1 MAGKKSVDITP
12 IITLAIL
19 GVGGYFIWKKFFK
32 EEEEELTGFQDLS
45 IEFPTNVV
53 VGETVNGTIVGKNY
67 EDESYLCFIK
77 LVDQETGELLAPKQ
91 SAEVGA
97 GLSKQFLFEFIMPDK
112 PSIRFNIH
120 FGRIIDGEEKIDK
133 TAIRTIS
140 SEEGYPK
147 EICRDPYC
155 FMVNNSTE
163 EIQMNEFLGIDPPG
177 MDLDSYLEG
186 ATQAQLDYWKDG
198 DGGVTFDGW
207 FNIWTNLHRQ
217 DIVEFVISKYN
228 QYAKVVSATID
239 SFTITTT

>member
-1 MAGKKSVDITP
+1 MAEKKTVDVMP
-12 IITLAIL
+12 IILLAGFGI
-19 GVGGYFIWKKFFK
+19 GGYFIWKKFFK
-32 EEEEELTGFQDLS
+32 KEEELTGFQDLS
-45 IEFPTNVV
+45 IEFPINVV

-67 EDESYLCFIK
+67 EDKSYLCFIK

-97 GLSKQFLFEFIMPDK
+97 GLSKQFLFEFVMPDK

-155 FMVNNSTE
+155 FMVNNQAE

-186 ATQAQLDYWKDG
+186 ATRAQLDYWKDG

-207 FNIWTNLHRQ
+207 FNIWTDLHRQ
-217 DIVEFVISKYN
+217 DMVEFVIMKYN
-228 QYAKVVSATID
+228 QYAKIVSADINNM
-239 SFTITTT
+239 SFGFG

>member
-1 MAGKKSVDITP
+1 MAEKKSIDIMP
-12 IITLAIL
+12 IILLAGL
-19 GVGGYFIWKKFFK
+19 GIGGYFIWKKFFK
-32 EEEEELTGFQDLS
+32 EDDEEKTGFQDLS
-45 IEFPTNVV
+45 IEFPTNVI

-67 EDESYLCFIK
+67 EDKSHLCFIK
-77 LVDQETGELLAPKQ
+77 LVDQETGELLAPQ
-91 SAEVGA
+91 QTIEVGA
-97 GLSKQFLFEFIMPDK
+97 GLSKQFLFEFVMPDK

-120 FGRIIDGEEKIDK
+120 FGRVIDGEEKIDT

-186 ATQAQLDYWKDG
+186 STPEQLVYWRDYWIS
-198 DGGVTFDGW
+198 
-207 FNIWTNLHRQ
+207 IWTQLHRQ
-217 DIVEFVISKYN
+217 DIVDFVIMKYN
-228 QYAKVVSATID
+228 EYAGIVSADIT
-239 SFTITTT
+239 SFTITST